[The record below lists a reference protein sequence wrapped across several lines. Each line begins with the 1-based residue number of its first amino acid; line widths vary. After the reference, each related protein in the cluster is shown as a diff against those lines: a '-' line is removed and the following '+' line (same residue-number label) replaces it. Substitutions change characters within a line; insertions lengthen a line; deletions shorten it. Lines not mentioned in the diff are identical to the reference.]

1 MQVSPSKHRVGS
13 GEVVLKILRGRV
25 CNFFLSGCSSE
36 KVRSS
41 GVREAL
47 FVSPIP
53 HRFDTS
59 QKPCF
64 KFSFPGSVLFFL
76 FMFVLPFS
84 TNLAVPQS

>member
-25 CNFFLSGCSSE
+25 CIFFFKWMLFRESE
-36 KVRSS
+36 IT

-47 FVSPIP
+47 FVFPIP